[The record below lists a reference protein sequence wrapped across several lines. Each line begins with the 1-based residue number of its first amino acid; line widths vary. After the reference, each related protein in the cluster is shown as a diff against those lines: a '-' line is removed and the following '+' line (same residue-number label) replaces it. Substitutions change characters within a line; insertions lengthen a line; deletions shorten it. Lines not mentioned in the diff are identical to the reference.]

1 MVEDVIGVEA
11 LGVDCAD
18 TGGEG
23 GRKDVHVDGEGDM
36 VGLLAKVLQVLRCLL
51 QMEWVELAVEKKAD
65 SEFFRTLEE
74 FAGIGG
80 LLDAE
85 GEVVEGRLGA
95 LAFHGDLPEAGA

>member
-11 LGVDCAD
+11 FGVYGAD
-18 TGGEG
+18 AGGEG
-23 GRKDVHVDGEGDM
+23 GRKDVHIDGEGE
-36 VGLLAKVLQVLRCLL
+36 VVYLLAEVLQVLCRLF
-51 QMEWVELAVEKKAD
+51 QVEWVDLAVEKEAD
-65 SEFFRTLEE
+65 SEFVRTLEE

-95 LAFHGDLPEAGA
+95 LAFKGDLPEAGA